1 MEREHLSLTTPDR
14 LAATRARVADLYQ
27 ERQQRQ
33 AQDFVDVDSSP
44 APRRPLPTLSSDQ
57 LEGLRRRVQA
67 ISEARERQRA
77 LDPPI
82 AVPVD
87 ELEVEQIGR
96 WLDELAQEP
105 GEWPEPS
112 GS

>member
-1 MEREHLSLTTPDR
+1 MEVEHLPLTTPDR
-14 LAATRARVADLYQ
+14 LAAARARVADLYRQRQ
-27 ERQQRQ
+27 ERH
-33 AQDFVDVDSSP
+33 AQDFVEVESSRT
-44 APRRPLPTLSSDQ
+44 PRRPLPTLSSNQ

-67 ISEARERQRA
+67 ISEARECQRA

-96 WLDELAQEP
+96 WLDEIAQDP